1 MTVLEHFFERLFSY
15 FRYASIYFLIAIL
28 NILSFTTAFSQK
40 GYLGDGK
47 LFFPVH
53 KSQMNIKLGN
63 CRFSNFKGIGVTR

>member
-1 MTVLEHFFERLFSY
+1 MTVFEHFFERLFSY

-28 NILSFTTAFSQK
+28 DILSFKTAFSQK

-53 KSQMNIKLGN
+53 KSQNEYKTRKL
-63 CRFSNFKGIGVTR
+63 